1 MNNKMIKIIAG
12 LVALVGCAFGCYAYE
27 KNNLTSKIKRARCL
41 DIQFVKDWIGK
52 QDLEKYNKSYT
63 AVMLRGQEI
72 PQSGKLKLFFD
83 IEKLVALC
91 IYDKESKSVVTK
103 ELFMADKISSEFGD
117 DDFVEFPFEM

>member
-1 MNNKMIKIIAG
+1 MIKIIAG
-12 LVALVGCAFGCYAYE
+12 IIALVGCAFGCYAYE
-27 KNNLTSKIKRARCL
+27 KNNLASKVKKAKCI

-72 PQSGKLKLFFD
+72 PQSGKLKLFFN

-91 IYDKESKSVVTK
+91 IYDKENKSVVNK
-103 ELFMADKISSEFGD
+103 DIFLADSVSSEFGN